1 MFKYILQVFSIIL
14 TISLLFFNIYISK
27 TINFTFTFVVLLGM
41 LVASIFLFGY
51 RKIDKRDYKY
61 KLILVAGLTFMLQ
74 SILYLVGTKTGYIS
88 NYSSMFK
95 SYVEKSVIVLV
106 FLTVVTRELIR
117 YLVINAR
124 TNKKWQSILL
134 QTLLIIMCILVDLAI
149 APKIYT
155 FTSFT
160 LVYEFL
166 AMFLIPSAAKN
177 ILLNYLSIIGGYP
190 ITFVY
195 VLIMDLYIY
204 FLSVRPELNMLLEA
218 VILLVF
224 PYVVYNYVKELNN
237 RRTVTKKREKK
248 KENKIVT
255 AISTIIFVILVCLV
269 SREFKYSMIG
279 IGSESMTGTINKG
292 DAIIYKRYEKDE
304 DVKNKVIVFKRNNVM
319 IVHRVIKVYTLDG
332 EYVYQTK
339 GDANESADNWL
350 VEQSDVLGIV
360 EKRVPFIAW
369 PSVILGEIF

>member
-51 RKIDKRDYKY
+51 RRIDKRDYKY

-88 NYSSMFK
+88 NYSSIFK

-177 ILLNYLSIIGGYP
+177 ILLNYLSVIGGYP

-204 FLSVRPELNMLLEA
+204 FLSVKPELNMLLEA

-339 GDANESADNWL
+339 GDANDSADNWL

>member
-1 MFKYILQVFSIIL
+1 MFKYILQVLSIIL

-27 TINFTFTFVVLLGM
+27 SINFLFTFLVLLGM
-41 LVASIFLFGY
+41 LLVSIFLFGY
-51 RKIDKRDYKY
+51 RRIDKRDYKY
-61 KLILVAGLTFMLQ
+61 KFVLVAGLAFLLQ
-74 SILYLVGTKTGYIS
+74 SILYLIATKTGYIA

-95 SYVEKSVIVLV
+95 SYVDKSIILLV
-106 FLTVVTRELIR
+106 FLTVIVREVIR
-117 YLVINAR
+117 YSVVNAR
-124 TNKKWQSILL
+124 TTKKWQNILI
-134 QTLLIIMCILVDLAI
+134 QVLLTIMCILVDLAI

-155 FTSFT
+155 FTTFT
-160 LVYEFL
+160 LVYEFI
-166 AMFLIPSAAKN
+166 AMFLIPSASKN
-177 ILLNYLSIIGGYP
+177 ILLNYLSVIGGYP
-190 ITFVY
+190 ITFAY

-237 RRTVTKKREKK
+237 RKTIVKRREKK
-248 KENKIVT
+248 KENKVVT
-255 AISTIIFVILVCLV
+255 FISSVIFIILVCLV

-304 DVKNKVIVFKRNNVM
+304 NIKDKVIVFRRNNVM
-319 IVHRVIKVYTLDG
+319 IVHRVVKAYPLDG

-350 VEQSDVLGIV
+350 VEESDILGVV
-360 EKRVPFIAW
+360 EKRIPLIAW
-369 PSVILGEIF
+369 PSVLLGEIF

>member
-204 FLSVRPELNMLLEA
+204 FLSVKPELNMLLEA

>member
-204 FLSVRPELNMLLEA
+204 FLSVKPELNMLLEA

-369 PSVILGEIF
+369 ASVILGEIF

>member
-1 MFKYILQVFSIIL
+1 MFKYILQVLSIIL

-27 TINFTFTFVVLLGM
+27 SISFMFTLVVLLG
-41 LVASIFLFGY
+41 LLIVSYFLYGY
-51 RKIDKRDYKY
+51 KRIDKRDYKY
-61 KLILVAGLTFMLQ
+61 KFILVAGLAFMLQ
-74 SILYLVGTKTGYIS
+74 SILYLIGTRTGYIS
-88 NYSSMFK
+88 NYSTMFK
-95 SYVEKSVIVLV
+95 NYVEKSMILTI
-106 FLTVVTRELIR
+106 FLTIIVREFVR
-117 YLVINAR
+117 YIIVNGR
-124 TNKKWQSILL
+124 TNKKWQSVLINI
-134 QTLLIIMCILVDLAI
+134 LLIIMCILVDLSI

-160 LVYEFL
+160 LVYEFFAL
-166 AMFLIPSAAKN
+166 FLIPSASKN
-177 ILLNYLSIIGGYP
+177 ILLNYLSVIGGYP

-237 RRTVTKKREKK
+237 KKTIIKKKEKK
-248 KENKIVT
+248 KENKLVT
-255 AISTIIFVILVCLV
+255 FISSIIFIILVCLV

-292 DAIIYKRYEKDE
+292 DAIIYRRHVEHENLKD
-304 DVKNKVIVFKRNNVM
+304 KVIVFRKNNVM

-332 EYVYQTK
+332 EYVFQTK

-350 VEQSDVLGIV
+350 VEEKDVLGTV
-360 EKRVPFIAW
+360 EKRIPLIAW

>member
-1 MFKYILQVFSIIL
+1 MFKYILQVLSIIL

-27 TINFTFTFVVLLGM
+27 SINFLFTFLVLLGM
-41 LVASIFLFGY
+41 LLVSIFLFGY
-51 RKIDKRDYKY
+51 RRIDKRDYKY
-61 KLILVAGLTFMLQ
+61 KFVLVAGLAFLLQ
-74 SILYLVGTKTGYIS
+74 SILYLIATKTGYIA

-95 SYVEKSVIVLV
+95 SYVDKSIILLV
-106 FLTVVTRELIR
+106 FLTVIVREVIR
-117 YLVINAR
+117 YSVVNVR
-124 TNKKWQSILL
+124 TTKKWQNILI
-134 QTLLIIMCILVDLAI
+134 QVLLTIMCILVDLAI

-155 FTSFT
+155 FTTFT
-160 LVYEFL
+160 LVYEFI
-166 AMFLIPSAAKN
+166 AMFLIPSASKN
-177 ILLNYLSIIGGYP
+177 ILLNYLSVIGGYP
-190 ITFVY
+190 ITFAY

-237 RRTVTKKREKK
+237 RKTIVKRREKK
-248 KENKIVT
+248 KENKVVT
-255 AISTIIFVILVCLV
+255 FISSVIFIILVCLV

-304 DVKNKVIVFKRNNVM
+304 NIKDKVIVFRRNNVM
-319 IVHRVIKVYTLDG
+319 IVHRVVKAYPLDG

-350 VEQSDVLGIV
+350 VEESDILGVV
-360 EKRVPFIAW
+360 EKRIPLIAW
-369 PSVILGEIF
+369 PSVLLGEIF

>member
-1 MFKYILQVFSIIL
+1 MFKYILQILSIIL

-27 TINFTFTFVVLLGM
+27 TINFMFTFIVLLGM
-41 LVASIFLFGY
+41 LILSIFLFGY

-61 KLILVAGLTFMLQ
+61 KIILVAGLAFLIQ

-95 SYVEKSVIVLV
+95 SYVEKSIILLV
-106 FLTVVTRELIR
+106 FLTVITREIIR

-124 TNKKWQSILL
+124 TTKKWQSILM

-166 AMFLIPSAAKN
+166 AIFLIPSVAKN
-177 ILLNYLSIIGGYP
+177 ILLNYLSVIGGYP

-224 PYVVYNYVKELNN
+224 PYVVYNYVKELNK
-237 RRTVTKKREKK
+237 RRTVVKKREKK
-248 KENKIVT
+248 KDNKIVT
-255 AISTIIFVILVCLV
+255 AISTVIFVILVCLV

-292 DAIIYKRYEKDE
+292 DAIIYKRHEKNE
-304 DVKNKVIVFKRNNVM
+304 NVKDKVIVFKRNNVM

-350 VEQSDVLGIV
+350 VEESDILGTV
-360 EKRVPFIAW
+360 EKRIPFIAW

>member
-166 AMFLIPSAAKN
+166 AMFLIPSASKN

-204 FLSVRPELNMLLEA
+204 FLSVKPELNMLLEA